1 MRWLPRSLSSRLV
14 IVFVGGLILA
24 QVVSLSIL
32 LHDRGEFLARAS
44 GMQSIMRVIDIAQ
57 LLDSSDTA
65 ERERIIRV
73 LRSPQLRISLHVNA
87 PQFKQLGH
95 ESSPQVSVFLSVL
108 RHKLGRDREIW
119 VDIRARPL
127 EHARPSGLGYDH
139 GERRVRSEIRGGG
152 TPALVAHVRLLD
164 GVWLSI
170 DSTLEPQTMSWPL
183 RAVFS
188 ALVLLL
194 AVIGL
199 AWFGVRWVTRPL
211 EHFAQAAERLGENI
225 DRAPLAETGPTEV
238 ASAARALNEMQAR
251 LSKYLTD
258 RTRILTAMSHDLKTP
273 ITRMRLRA
281 ELLEH
286 EVTQAKFKQ
295 DLAELESMVSST
307 LDYMRGV
314 QEGEPLRSVD
324 VNALLHG
331 LAADCQELGQ
341 IVTIDGYASGDFLGR
356 AQSLKRCLAN
366 IIENA
371 IKYGHIAHVRIFD
384 SAQTLRIVV
393 EDEGVGVP
401 MTELPNLFEP
411 FYRLDASRNRDTGGT
426 GLGLSI
432 ARSIATLHGGNLTA
446 ENTEHRGLRLTLSLP
461 RGEGRSIPR

>member
-14 IVFVGGLILA
+14 IVFVAGLILA
-24 QVVSLSIL
+24 QVVSLGIL

-57 LLDSSDTA
+57 LLDSSDA
-65 ERERIIRV
+65 GERERIIRV
-73 LRSPQLRISLHVNA
+73 LRSPQLRIGLHGNA
-87 PQFKQLGH
+87 PPLKQLAQ
-95 ESSPQVSVFLSVL
+95 EPSPQEAVFLSML

-119 VDIRARPL
+119 VDVRARPL
-127 EHARPSGLGYDH
+127 EQARPSGMGYEH
-139 GERRVRSEIRGGG
+139 SERRVRNEIRGGG
-152 TPALVAHVRLLD
+152 PPALVAYVRLLD

-183 RAVFS
+183 RAVVS
-188 ALVLLL
+188 GLVLLL

-211 EHFAQAAERLGENI
+211 KDFAQAAERLGENI
-225 DRAPLAETGPTEV
+225 DRAPLVETGPTEV

-251 LSKYLTD
+251 LSKYLSD

-295 DLAELESMVSST
+295 DLAELESMVSGT

-314 QEGEPLRSVD
+314 QEGEPLSYVD
-324 VNALLHG
+324 VNALLTG
-331 LAADCQELGQ
+331 LAVDCQELGQ
-341 IVTIDGYASGDFLGR
+341 VVTIDGYATSEFLGR

-366 IIENA
+366 VIENG
-371 IKYGHIAHVRIFD
+371 IKYGQTAHVRITD
-384 SAQTLRIVV
+384 SAHVLQIVV

-401 MTELPNLFEP
+401 ATELPNLFEP
-411 FYRLDASRNRDTGGT
+411 FYRVEASRNRDTGGT

-432 ARSIATLHGGNLTA
+432 ARSIAVLHGGSLTA
-446 ENTEHRGLRLTLSLP
+446 ENTKNRGLRLTLKLP
-461 RGEGRSIPR
+461 RTLG

>member
-1 MRWLPRSLSSRLV
+1 
-14 IVFVGGLILA
+14 
-24 QVVSLSIL
+24 
-32 LHDRGEFLARAS
+32 
-44 GMQSIMRVIDIAQ
+44 
-57 LLDSSDTA
+57 
-65 ERERIIRV
+65 
-73 LRSPQLRISLHVNA
+73 
-87 PQFKQLGH
+87 
-95 ESSPQVSVFLSVL
+95 
-108 RHKLGRDREIW
+108 
-119 VDIRARPL
+119 VDIRARSP
-127 EHARPSGLGYDH
+127 EQVRPSRSAYEH
-139 GERRVRSEIRGGG
+139 GEHRARSEIRGGG
-152 TPALVAHVRLLD
+152 APALLAHVRLVD
-164 GVWLSI
+164 GVWLSV

-183 RAVFS
+183 RAVVS

-211 EHFAQAAERLGENI
+211 KNFAQAAERLGENI

-251 LSKYLTD
+251 LSKYLSD

-295 DLAELESMVSST
+295 DLAELESMVSGT

-314 QEGEPLRSVD
+314 QDGEPLRD
-324 VNALLHG
+324 IDINALLNG
-331 LAADCQELGQ
+331 LQADCQELGQ
-341 IVTIDGYASGDFLGR
+341 VVTIDGFAKSDFLGR

-366 IIENA
+366 VIENG
-371 IKYGHIAHVRIFD
+371 IKYGQTAHIRITD
-384 SAQTLRIVV
+384 SAQVLQIVV

-401 MTELPNLFEP
+401 ATELPNLFEP
-411 FYRLDASRNRDTGGT
+411 FYRVEASRNRDTGGT

-432 ARSIATLHGGNLTA
+432 ARSIAVLHGGSLTA

-461 RGEGRSIPR
+461 RTEG

>member
-57 LLDSSDTA
+57 LLDSSDA
-65 ERERIIRV
+65 GERERIIRV
-73 LRSPQLRISLHVNA
+73 LRSPQLRIGLHGNA
-87 PQFKQLGH
+87 PPLKQLAQ
-95 ESSPQVSVFLSVL
+95 EPSPQEAVFLSML

-119 VDIRARPL
+119 VDVRARPL
-127 EHARPSGLGYDH
+127 EQARPSGLGYEH
-139 GERRVRSEIRGGG
+139 SERRVRNEIRGGG
-152 TPALVAHVRLLD
+152 PPALVAYVRLLD

-183 RAVFS
+183 RAVVS
-188 ALVLLL
+188 GLVLLL

-211 EHFAQAAERLGENI
+211 KDFAQAAERLGENI
-225 DRAPLAETGPTEV
+225 DRAPLVETGPTEV

-251 LSKYLTD
+251 LSKYLSD

-295 DLAELESMVSST
+295 DLAELESMVSGT

-314 QEGEPLRSVD
+314 QEGEPLSYVD
-324 VNALLHG
+324 VNALLTG
-331 LAADCQELGQ
+331 LAVDCQELGQ
-341 IVTIDGYASGDFLGR
+341 VVTIDGYATSEFLGR

-366 IIENA
+366 VIENG
-371 IKYGHIAHVRIFD
+371 IKYGQTAHVRITD
-384 SAQTLRIVV
+384 SAHVLQIVV

-401 MTELPNLFEP
+401 ATELPNLFEP
-411 FYRLDASRNRDTGGT
+411 FYRVEASRNRDTGGT

-432 ARSIATLHGGNLTA
+432 ARSIAVLHGGSLTA
-446 ENTEHRGLRLTLSLP
+446 ENTKHRGLRLTLKLP
-461 RGEGRSIPR
+461 RTAG

>member
-57 LLDSSDTA
+57 LLDSSDAA
-65 ERERIIRV
+65 ERERIVRV
-73 LRSPQLRISLHVNA
+73 LRSPQLRIGLHGNA
-87 PQFKQLGH
+87 PQLKQLAQ
-95 ESSPQVSVFLSVL
+95 EPSPQESVFLSML

-119 VDIRARPL
+119 VDIRSRPL
-127 EHARPSGLGYDH
+127 EQARPSGLGYEH
-139 GERRVRSEIRGGG
+139 SERRVRNEIRGGG
-152 TPALVAHVRLLD
+152 PPALVAHVRLLD

-183 RAVFS
+183 RAVVS

-211 EHFAQAAERLGENI
+211 KNFAQAAERLGENI

-251 LSKYLTD
+251 LSKYLSD

-295 DLAELESMVSST
+295 DLAELESMVSGT

-314 QEGEPLRSVD
+314 QEGEPLSYVD

-341 IVTIDGYASGDFLGR
+341 VVTIDGYANSEFLGR

-366 IIENA
+366 VIENG
-371 IKYGHIAHVRIFD
+371 IKYGQTAHVRITD
-384 SAQTLRIVV
+384 SAHVLQIVV

-401 MTELPNLFEP
+401 ATELPNLFEP
-411 FYRLDASRNRDTGGT
+411 FYRVEASRNRDTGGT

-432 ARSIATLHGGNLTA
+432 ARSIAVLHCGSLTA

-461 RGEGRSIPR
+461 RTEG

>member
-57 LLDSSDTA
+57 LLDSSDVA

-73 LRSPQLRISLHVNA
+73 LRSPQLRIGLHGNA
-87 PQFKQLGH
+87 PQLKQRAQ
-95 ESSPQVSVFLSVL
+95 EPSPQESVFLSML

-119 VDIRARPL
+119 VDIRARAP
-127 EHARPSGLGYDH
+127 EQARPSGLAYER
-139 GERRVRSEIRGGG
+139 GEHRARSEIRGGG
-152 TPALVAHVRLLD
+152 APALVAHVRLVD
-164 GVWLSI
+164 GVWLSV

-183 RAVFS
+183 RAVVS
-188 ALVLLL
+188 GLVLLL

-211 EHFAQAAERLGENI
+211 KNFTQAAERLGENI

-251 LSKYLTD
+251 LSKYLSD

-281 ELLEH
+281 ELLEND
-286 EVTQAKFKQ
+286 VTQAKFKQ
-295 DLAELESMVSST
+295 DLAELESMVSGT

-314 QEGEPLRSVD
+314 QDGEPLRNID
-324 VNALLHG
+324 INALLNG

-341 IVTIDGYASGDFLGR
+341 VVTIDGIANSDFLGR

-366 IIENA
+366 VIENG
-371 IKYGHIAHVRIFD
+371 IKYGQIAHVRITD
-384 SAQTLRIVV
+384 SAHGLQIVV

-401 MTELPNLFEP
+401 ASELPNLFEP
-411 FYRLDASRNRDTGGT
+411 FYRVEASRNRDTGGT

-432 ARSIATLHGGNLTA
+432 ARSIAVLHGGSLTA
-446 ENTEHRGLRLTLSLP
+446 ENTEHSGLRLTLSLP
-461 RGEGRSIPR
+461 RTEA

>member
-14 IVFVGGLILA
+14 IVFVAGLILA
-24 QVVSLSIL
+24 QVVSLGIL

-57 LLDSSDTA
+57 LLDSSDAA

-73 LRSPQLRISLHVNA
+73 LRSPQLRIGLHGNA
-87 PQFKQLGH
+87 PSLKPLAQ
-95 ESSPQVSVFLSVL
+95 EPSPQESIFLSML

-119 VDIRARPL
+119 VDVRARPL
-127 EHARPSGLGYDH
+127 EQARPSGMGYEH
-139 GERRVRSEIRGGG
+139 SERRVRNEIRGGG
-152 TPALVAHVRLLD
+152 PPALVAHVRLLD

-183 RAVFS
+183 RAVVS

-211 EHFAQAAERLGENI
+211 KNFAQAAERLGENI

-238 ASAARALNEMQAR
+238 ARAARALNEMQAR
-251 LSKYLTD
+251 LSKYLSD

-295 DLAELESMVSST
+295 DLAELESMVSGT

-314 QEGEPLRSVD
+314 QEGEPLSYVD

-331 LAADCQELGQ
+331 LAVDCQELGQ
-341 IVTIDGYASGDFLGR
+341 VVTIDGYANIEFLGR

-366 IIENA
+366 VIENA
-371 IKYGHIAHVRIFD
+371 IKYGQMAHVRITD
-384 SAQTLRIVV
+384 SAHVLQIVV

-401 MTELPNLFEP
+401 IAELPHLFEP
-411 FYRLDASRNRDTGGT
+411 FYRVEASRNRDTGGT

-432 ARSIATLHGGNLTA
+432 ARSIAVLHGGSLTA
-446 ENTEHRGLRLTLSLP
+446 ENTKNRGLRLTLKLP
-461 RGEGRSIPR
+461 RTLG

>member
-57 LLDSSDTA
+57 LLDSSDAA

-73 LRSPQLRISLHVNA
+73 LRSPQLRIGLQGNA
-87 PQFKQLGH
+87 PQLKQLAQ
-95 ESSPQVSVFLSVL
+95 EPSPQESVFLSML

-119 VDIRARPL
+119 VDIRARSP
-127 EHARPSGLGYDH
+127 EQVRPSRSAYEH
-139 GERRVRSEIRGGG
+139 GEHRARSEIRGGG
-152 TPALVAHVRLLD
+152 APALLAHVRLVD
-164 GVWLSI
+164 GVWLSV

-183 RAVFS
+183 RAVVS

-211 EHFAQAAERLGENI
+211 KNFAQAAERLGENI

-251 LSKYLTD
+251 LSKYLSD

-295 DLAELESMVSST
+295 DLAELESMVSGT

-314 QEGEPLRSVD
+314 QDGEPLRD
-324 VNALLHG
+324 IDINALLNG
-331 LAADCQELGQ
+331 LQADCQELGQ
-341 IVTIDGYASGDFLGR
+341 VVTIDGFAKSDFLGR

-366 IIENA
+366 VIENG
-371 IKYGHIAHVRIFD
+371 IKYGQTAHIRITD
-384 SAQTLRIVV
+384 SAQVLQIVV

-401 MTELPNLFEP
+401 ATELPNLFEP
-411 FYRLDASRNRDTGGT
+411 FYRVEASRNRDTGGT

-432 ARSIATLHGGNLTA
+432 ARSIAVLHGGSLTA

-461 RGEGRSIPR
+461 RTEG

>member
-87 PQFKQLGH
+87 PQFKQLDH

-461 RGEGRSIPR
+461 RGEGYAIPR

>member
-57 LLDSSDTA
+57 LLDSSDSA

-73 LRSPQLRISLHVNA
+73 LRSPQLRIGLHSNA
-87 PQFKQLGH
+87 PQLKQLAQ
-95 ESSPQVSVFLSVL
+95 EPSPQESVFLSML

-119 VDIRARPL
+119 VDIRARSP
-127 EHARPSGLGYDH
+127 EHTRAPPPKSEH
-139 GERRVRSEIRGGG
+139 GERRARTELRGAGS
-152 TPALVAHVRLLD
+152 PALVAYVRLVD
-164 GVWLSI
+164 GVWLSV
-170 DSTLEPQTMSWPL
+170 DSTLEPQAMSWPL
-183 RAVFS
+183 RAVVS
-188 ALVLLL
+188 GLVLLL

-211 EHFAQAAERLGENI
+211 KNFAQAAERLGENI
-225 DRAPLAETGPTEV
+225 DRAPLAETGPAEV

-251 LSKYLTD
+251 LSKYLSD

-295 DLAELESMVSST
+295 DLAELESMVSGT

-314 QEGEPLRSVD
+314 QDGEPLRD
-324 VNALLHG
+324 IDINALLNG
-331 LAADCQELGQ
+331 LQADCQELGQ
-341 IVTIDGYASGDFLGR
+341 VVTIDGYASSDFLGR

-366 IIENA
+366 VIENA
-371 IKYGHIAHVRIFD
+371 IKYGQTAHIRITD
-384 SAQTLRIVV
+384 SAQALLIVV

-401 MTELPNLFEP
+401 AAELPNLFEP
-411 FYRLDASRNRDTGGT
+411 FYRVEASRNRDTGGT

-432 ARSIATLHGGNLTA
+432 ARSIAVLHGGSLTA
-446 ENTEHRGLRLTLSLP
+446 QNTDHKGLRLTLSLP
-461 RGEGRSIPR
+461 RTEG

>member
-44 GMQSIMRVIDIAQ
+44 GMQSVMRVIDIAQ
-57 LLDSSDTA
+57 LLDSSDAA

-73 LRSPQLRISLHVNA
+73 LRSPQLRIGLQGNA
-87 PQFKQLGH
+87 PQLKQLAQ
-95 ESSPQVSVFLSVL
+95 EPSPQESVFLSML

-119 VDIRARPL
+119 VDIRARSP
-127 EHARPSGLGYDH
+127 EQVRPSRSAYEH
-139 GERRVRSEIRGGG
+139 GEHRARSEIRGGG
-152 TPALVAHVRLLD
+152 APALLAHVRLVD
-164 GVWLSI
+164 GVWLSV

-183 RAVFS
+183 RAVVS

-211 EHFAQAAERLGENI
+211 KNFAQAAERLGENI

-251 LSKYLTD
+251 LSKYLSD

-295 DLAELESMVSST
+295 DLAELESMVSGT

-314 QEGEPLRSVD
+314 QDGEPLRD
-324 VNALLHG
+324 IDINALLNG
-331 LAADCQELGQ
+331 LQADCQELGQ
-341 IVTIDGYASGDFLGR
+341 VVTIDGFAKSDFLGR

-366 IIENA
+366 VIENG
-371 IKYGHIAHVRIFD
+371 IKYGQTAHIRITD
-384 SAQTLRIVV
+384 SAQVLQIVV

-401 MTELPNLFEP
+401 ATELPNLFEP
-411 FYRLDASRNRDTGGT
+411 FYRVEASRNRDTGGT

-432 ARSIATLHGGNLTA
+432 ARSIAVLHGGSLTA

-461 RGEGRSIPR
+461 RTEG